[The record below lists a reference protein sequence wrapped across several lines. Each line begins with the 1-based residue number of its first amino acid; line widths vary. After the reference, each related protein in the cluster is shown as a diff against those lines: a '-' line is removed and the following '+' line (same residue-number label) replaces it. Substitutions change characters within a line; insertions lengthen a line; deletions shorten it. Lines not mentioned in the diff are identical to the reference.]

1 MIAKHLMSWG
11 CFVRILVFFLSEPS
25 CESSWTSRI
34 VICVLSHS
42 SFASSLARASSLVGL
57 PGPGFGAVSVSYN
70 NSSGVCLRFRGLGFG
85 LVFSFSSFAL
95 SSLYIFF
102 SCSIFLPFL
111 GGEVVVVVVGVDGG
125 AAGGGR

>member
-1 MIAKHLMSWG
+1 
-11 CFVRILVFFLSEPS
+11 
-25 CESSWTSRI
+25 
-34 VICVLSHS
+34 
-42 SFASSLARASSLVGL
+42 
-57 PGPGFGAVSVSYN
+57 
-70 NSSGVCLRFRGLGFG
+70 VCLRFRGLGFG